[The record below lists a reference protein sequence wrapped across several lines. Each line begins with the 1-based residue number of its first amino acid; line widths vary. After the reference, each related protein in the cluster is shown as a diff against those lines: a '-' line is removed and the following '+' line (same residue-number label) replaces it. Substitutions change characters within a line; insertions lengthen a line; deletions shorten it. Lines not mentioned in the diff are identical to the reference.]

1 MQRLFYILLLPLL
14 CGLGSIVGSADEQS
28 SELGVAFMSQQV
40 ISDADDIDNDG
51 GRVYTSD
58 MLSSPSP
65 RCVVAEEVSSVVSQ
79 SSSARCRT
87 SRVAKSKVLT
97 SAVSDRRAGHVTL
110 IFEYN
115 HFTSSLRVV
124 YYLYTLCRLRI

>member
-14 CGLGSIVGSADEQS
+14 CALCSIVGSADECS
-28 SELGVAFMSQQV
+28 TEMGAALLSQQV
-40 ISDADDIDNDG
+40 ICDADDSVNCD

-58 MLSSPSP
+58 MLSSPSA
-65 RCVVAEEVSSVVSQ
+65 RCVVAEEVSSVVSH
-79 SSSARCRT
+79 SSSARYRT
-87 SRVAKSKVLT
+87 SRVAKSKIMA
-97 SAVSDRRAGHVTL
+97 SAVSDRRAGHATL

-115 HFTSSLRVV
+115 HFTSSLRVA